1 MIMMRDPI
9 EEFIAHF
16 NKAKETFTSGC
27 CYWFAFIL
35 AERFNGEIFYNPKEN
50 HFACGIQ
57 EDNLFPWIDGSAWVL
72 YDINGNIKE
81 NVLDYILFK
90 EYKKIDSTHYKRI
103 VRDCIM
109 MSGEDLND

>member
-1 MIMMRDPI
+1 MMNDPI
-9 EEFIAHF
+9 SNFLTHF
-16 NKAKETFTSGC
+16 EKAKETFTSGC

-57 EDNLFPWIDGSAWVL
+57 EDNPFPWIDGSAWSL

-81 NVLDYILFK
+81 NVDDYILFK
-90 EYKKIDSTHYKRI
+90 DYEKIDSTHYKRI
-103 VRDCIM
+103 VRDCVM
-109 MSGEDLND
+109 MSEEDLDQ

>member
-1 MIMMRDPI
+1 MITTKDPI
-9 EEFIAHF
+9 EEFVKHF
-16 NKAKETFTSGC
+16 SKAKETFTNGC

-57 EDNLFPWIDGSAWVL
+57 EDNPFPWIDGSAWSL

-81 NVLDYILFK
+81 NVSDYVIFK
-90 EYKKIDSTHYKRI
+90 EYKKIDSTHYERI
-103 VRDCIM
+103 VRDCVM
-109 MSGEDLND
+109 MSEEDLV